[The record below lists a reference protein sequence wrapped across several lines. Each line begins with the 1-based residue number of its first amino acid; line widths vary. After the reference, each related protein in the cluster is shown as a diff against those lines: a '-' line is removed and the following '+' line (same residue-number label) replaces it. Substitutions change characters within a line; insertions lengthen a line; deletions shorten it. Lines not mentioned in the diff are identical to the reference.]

1 MLFLVLIVGLLIVG
15 AIAGS
20 SNRSRIY
27 DEGRRLHSA
36 FVELG
41 SMKGKPFSEL
51 KQAVGCLHRSTITQ
65 TERACDNGRPQA
77 SIWRFC
83 STKKTAWFASPTN
96 TQNSRGEHAVYLRV
110 RG

>member
-1 MLFLVLIVGLLIVG
+1 LLVLFLVLIVGLLIVG

-51 KQAVGCLHRSTITQ
+51 KQAVGLPTSISHHANGTRLRQWQATGFHMAILFDKEDRVVRITHQ
-65 TERACDNGRPQA
+65 Y
-77 SIWRFC
+77 
-83 STKKTAWFASPTN
+83 TKLP
-96 TQNSRGEHAVYLRV
+96 R
-110 RG
+110 